1 MNFRKAKLL
10 HITQFDKV
18 FMDTGLVFHSIILF
32 QTIYF
37 SYKFSSLTSGWVIFV
52 SSLIYC
58 LYKKFI
64 ISHSLNR
71 PLHKGG
77 GEGVGGGWGW
87 SSLFQI
93 WLCWERGEKEWG
105 GHIWNWAGIEEIQSC
120 LWFGWKYFVN
130 RRVTFMV
137 KTLIL

>member
-37 SYKFSSLTSGWVIFV
+37 SYKFSSLANGWVIFV

-77 GEGVGGGWGW
+77 GEGVGVDGGGVHFSKYGCVGKGVRRNGEDTFEIWRGLKKF
-87 SSLFQI
+87 SLVCD
-93 WLCWERGEKEWG
+93 LVG
-105 GHIWNWAGIEEIQSC
+105 N
-120 LWFGWKYFVN
+120 
-130 RRVTFMV
+130 
-137 KTLIL
+137 IL